1 MKEYIYKDESYKIIG
16 ACIEVHKQLG
26 CGFLEPV
33 YQKALA
39 EEFKIQ
45 GIPYIREKRFKVF
58 YKGINLEKEYVT
70 DFVCY
75 DKIILELKAL
85 SDIESSH
92 QAQIINYLKLA
103 NMKLGIIINFGETSL
118 QQERIPNKYHKE

>member
-1 MKEYIYKDESYKIIG
+1 MNEYIYRDESYKIIG
-16 ACIEVHKQLG
+16 ACMEVHKQLG

-58 YKGINLEKEYVT
+58 YKGINLEKEYVA

-85 SDIESSH
+85 SDIESTH